1 MAKIGRNQSTGRFKL
16 ERNGEGGCA
25 TVTDKVTGRVLP
37 LEGYGALKGQFH
49 VRKGIDLTEPIA
61 AQVLK
66 RKPGK
71 ASRAK
76 SV

>member
-1 MAKIGRNQSTGRFKL
+1 MAKIGPNQSTGRFKL
-16 ERNGEGGCA
+16 ERNGEDGCA

-37 LEGYGALKGQFH
+37 LKGYGALKGQFQL
-49 VRKGIDLTEPIA
+49 RKGIDLSQPIA
-61 AQVLK
+61 AQVMK
-66 RKPGK
+66 GKPSK